1 MGKVEENKRLKLNSM
16 LEAALQLFTDQ
27 GWNQTSISDIV
38 QRSGVA
44 KGTFYL
50 YFKDKHDIRNK
61 LVVYES
67 RKILRSA
74 YFAMLEAAPQGL
86 EAQVV
91 FIVDYILQDLQS
103 RQELLGLIS
112 KNLSWGVLKREI
124 TRPDLEETFEFT
136 RVFLGMTAPYGIS
149 AADSEIMLYLL
160 VELVGASCY
169 SSILYE
175 EPCKLENL
183 KPHLFETVRR
193 IVRQFTE
200 GAQPPEHTQG
210 KEPALW
216 SDSSSPT
223 H

>member
-1 MGKVEENKRLKLNSM
+1 MGKVDENKRLKLDSM
-16 LEAALQLFTDQ
+16 LEAALQLFTKQ
-27 GWNQTSISDIV
+27 GLNKTSISDIV
-38 QRSGVA
+38 ERSGVA

-50 YFKDKHDIRNK
+50 YFKDKYDIRNK

-74 YFAMLEAAPQGL
+74 YLAMLEALPQGL

-91 FIVDYILQDLQS
+91 FIVDYILHDLED
-103 RQELLGLIS
+103 RKELLGLIS

-124 TRPDLEETFEFT
+124 TRPDLEDDFEFT
-136 RVFLGMTAPYGIS
+136 RVFLSLTAPYGITE
-149 AADSEIMLYLL
+149 ADSEIMLYLL

-175 EPCKLENL
+175 EPCKLEIL

-193 IVRQFTE
+193 IVRQFVE
-200 GAQPPEHTQG
+200 GAQEAS
-210 KEPALW
+210 EPTA
-216 SDSSSPT
+216 
-223 H
+223 

>member
-1 MGKVEENKRLKLNSM
+1 MREKIELKKEQKKQSLLDAAYRLF
-16 LEAALQLFTDQ
+16 LEKGVAK
-27 GWNQTSISDIV
+27 TSVDEIV
-38 QRSGVA
+38 RGANVA

-50 YFKDKHDIRNK
+50 YFKDKYDIRNK

-74 YFAMLEAAPQGL
+74 YLAMLEAALQGL

-91 FIVDYILQDLQS
+91 FIVDYILQDLQN
-103 RQELLGLIS
+103 RQGLLALIS

-124 TRPDLEETFEFT
+124 ARPDLEEEFEFT
-136 RVFLGMTAPYGIS
+136 RVFLGLTAPYGIS
-149 AADSEIMLYLL
+149 AAESEIMLYLL

-175 EPCKLENL
+175 EPCKLEDL

-200 GAQPPEHTQG
+200 GAQTA
-210 KEPALW
+210 PAL
-216 SDSSSPT
+216 
-223 H
+223 

>member
-1 MGKVEENKRLKLNSM
+1 MGKVDDNKRVKLNSM

-27 GWNQTSISDIV
+27 GMNKTSISDIV
-38 QRSGVA
+38 ERSGVA

-50 YFKDKHDIRNK
+50 YFKDKYDIRNK
-61 LVVYES
+61 LVIYES
-67 RKILRSA
+67 RKVLRSA
-74 YFAMLEAAPQGL
+74 YLAMQAAAPQGL

-91 FIVDYILQDLQS
+91 FIVDHILRDLEN
-103 RQELLGLIS
+103 RKELLGLIS

-124 TRPDLEETFEFT
+124 TRPDLEEEFEFT
-136 RVFLGMTAPYGIS
+136 RVFLSLTAPYGIS
-149 AADSEIMLYLL
+149 QADSEIMLYLL

-175 EPCKLENL
+175 EPCKLETL

-200 GAQPPEHTQG
+200 GAKMAPESVEG
-210 KEPALW
+210 
-216 SDSSSPT
+216 
-223 H
+223 

>member
-1 MGKVEENKRLKLNSM
+1 MGKVDENKRLKLDSM
-16 LEAALQLFTDQ
+16 LEAASQLFTNQ
-27 GWNQTSISDIV
+27 GLNKTSISDIV
-38 QRSGVA
+38 ERSGVA

-50 YFKDKHDIRNK
+50 YFKDKYDIRNK

-74 YFAMLEAAPQGL
+74 YLAMLEALPQGL

-91 FIVDYILQDLQS
+91 FIVDYILHDLED
-103 RQELLGLIS
+103 RKELLGLIS

-124 TRPDLEETFEFT
+124 TRPDLEDDFEFT
-136 RVFLGMTAPYGIS
+136 RVFLSLTAPYGITE
-149 AADSEIMLYLL
+149 ADSEIMLYLL

-175 EPCKLENL
+175 EPCKLEIL

-193 IVRQFTE
+193 IVRQFVE
-200 GAQPPEHTQG
+200 GAQEAS
-210 KEPALW
+210 EP
-216 SDSSSPT
+216 T
-223 H
+223 E